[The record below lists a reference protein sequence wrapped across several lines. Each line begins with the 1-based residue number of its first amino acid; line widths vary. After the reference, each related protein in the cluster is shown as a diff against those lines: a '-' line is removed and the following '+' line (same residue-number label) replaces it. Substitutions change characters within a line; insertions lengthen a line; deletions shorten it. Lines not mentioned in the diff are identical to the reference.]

1 MTHMRTNST
10 GFRFAGSL
18 LLLALLPSFA
28 PDTWGLS
35 CAHHAAHE
43 ALGEHAPDEPP
54 RETGHP
60 PGASDHG
67 SGGHPGEA
75 GAPAHPTAA
84 SGHSADHYDP
94 ATNHHDPAAPPCT
107 CAGQCSIS
115 AGPPSPVLAR
125 VSELPPAYPEP
136 VRLSQHA
143 AAAAK
148 NRIPYLLPFANAP
161 PLL

>member
-10 GFRFAGSL
+10 GFRFAGNF
-18 LLLALLPSFA
+18 LLLALVPSFA

-35 CAHHAAHE
+35 CAHHAAHD
-43 ALGEHAPDEPP
+43 ASGEHAPDGPP
-54 RETGHP
+54 H
-60 PGASDHG
+60 DHQ
-67 SGGHPGEA
+67 SGGHPGGA

-84 SGHSADHYDP
+84 SGHSADAHDP
-94 ATNHHDPAAPPCT
+94 ANNHHDPAAPPCT

-115 AGPPSPVLAR
+115 AGPPSPVPAR

-143 AAAAK
+143 AAAAVD
-148 NRIPYLLPFANAP
+148 RIPYLLPFANAP